1 MGRLAADQKEG
12 GKCSRGIY
20 SPGSLIIDCVL
31 TEGHRTPPSSQVLY
45 SFVPA
50 GPLAGLFIM
59 PAVSSPEHCMS
70 LCVK

>member
-12 GKCSRGIY
+12 GKCSQGIY
-20 SPGSLIIDCVL
+20 SPRSLIIHCVL

-50 GPLAGLFIM
+50 GPLAGM